1 MDDQKQ
7 HLPLLLSGSMR
18 IRTQR
23 QFQHVISSGRRKANA
38 RLTVFVAPNDLSHSR
53 LGISTGKRFGNAC
66 RRNRVKRL
74 LRESFRLQQHQLP
87 AGIDIVCIPQP
98 IKRSS
103 LEIQDYYQCL
113 ARLIHQAFEEL

>member
-1 MDDQKQ
+1 MDDEKQ
-7 HLPLLLSGSMR
+7 HLPLLLSSSMR

-23 QFQHVISSGRRKANA
+23 QFQHVISNGRRKANA
-38 RLTVFVAPNDLSHSR
+38 RLTVFVVPNDLSHSR

-87 AGIDIVCIPQP
+87 TGIDIVCIPQS

-103 LEIQDYYQCL
+103 LELQDYYQCL
-113 ARLIHQAFEEL
+113 ARLIRQAYEEL